1 MKIFYRFFVASETVI
16 YCKFLIS
23 FSEEKMNSICIFL
36 GASPGSIDDYAD
48 ATKEMG
54 RELAARNLTCV
65 YGGSNTG
72 LMKLL
77 ADSVLESGGKVIG
90 VTVKALRDK
99 ELYHSGLTE
108 LHVVSTMHERKAL
121 MAELSDGFVALPG
134 GIGTFEE
141 FFEVCT
147 WSKLGFHS
155 KPCGL
160 LNVNNYYGP
169 LNALL
174 ENAEN
179 EGFLMSADRNRVIW
193 ADSPSGMLDLMCG
206 REKLSAV

>member
-1 MKIFYRFFVASETVI
+1 
-16 YCKFLIS
+16 
-23 FSEEKMNSICIFL
+23 MNSICIFL
-36 GASPGSIDDYAD
+36 GASPGAAEAYAQ
-48 ATKEMG
+48 ATTEMG
-54 RELAARNLTCV
+54 RELAARGLTCV

-90 VTVKALRDK
+90 VTVQALRDK
-99 ELYHSGLTE
+99 EIFHPGLTE

-141 FFEVCT
+141 FFEVLA

-160 LNVNNYYGP
+160 LNVNNYYAP
-169 LNALL
+169 LDALL
-174 ENAEN
+174 DNAER
-179 EGFLMSADRNRVIW
+179 EGFLVSSDLNKLIW
-193 ADSPSGMLDLMCG
+193 ANTPTEMLDLM
-206 REKLSAV
+206 AD

>member
-1 MKIFYRFFVASETVI
+1 
-16 YCKFLIS
+16 
-23 FSEEKMNSICIFL
+23 MNSICIFL
-36 GASPGSIDDYAD
+36 GANPGTNKIYAK

-54 RELAARNLTCV
+54 MEIATRGITCV

-90 VTVKALRDK
+90 VTVNALKDK
-99 ELYHSGLTE
+99 EIYHPDLTE

-141 FFEVCT
+141 FFEVFT
-147 WSKLGFHS
+147 WGKLGFHS

-160 LNVNNYYGP
+160 LNINNYYAP
-169 LNALL
+169 LEALL
-174 ENAEN
+174 DNAQE
-179 EGFLMSADRNRVIW
+179 EGFLDSSDRNLAIRANTP
-193 ADSPSGMLDLMCG
+193 ADMLDLMIKKG
-206 REKLSAV
+206 NMKKGQKKFTPPG